1 MPVEARYIQQLTEHI
16 DRLLPDAPERA
27 EAVLRALIKQR
38 CPRVA
43 RDTFFA
49 WVVVFMAAMGALW
62 IDDVLD
68 REAAEAPYVRMVVR
82 PAGDTVIYMAQAKG
96 GMVYIIN
103 RREISTAEAKAIL
116 AEPHWQEQLRADFL
130 WTPSGPA
137 VAAPDS

>member
-43 RDTFFA
+43 RGTFF
-49 WVVVFMAAMGALW
+49 
-62 IDDVLD
+62 
-68 REAAEAPYVRMVVR
+68 
-82 PAGDTVIYMAQAKG
+82 KG

-130 WTPSGPA
+130 WTPSGPD
-137 VAAPDS
+137 VAAPGS